1 MAVTTFFKIFGYVAL
16 FSVGFFYNDSS
27 AQRTTL
33 STSTSALE
41 ISGNKKYS
49 WIIPTIIS
57 DLSPLRRLDMRE
69 FGRLSNAT
77 KTAMLHNKE
86 LCERKTDKDLEKH
99 LNFIVTPNDVSTF
112 SGLDRWLWHQFTGAH
127 F

>member
-1 MAVTTFFKIFGYVAL
+1 MAVTTFFKIIAYVAL

-41 ISGNKKYS
+41 ISGYQNYS
-49 WIIPTIIS
+49 WIISTIIS
-57 DLSPLRRLDMRE
+57 DVSPVRRLDTRE

-77 KTAMLHNKE
+77 KTAMLHDKE

-99 LNFIVTPNDVSTF
+99 LNFIVTPNDVSAF
-112 SGLDRWLWHQFTGAH
+112 SGVYYWL
-127 F
+127 